1 MNMIRSG
8 PIPRKQQTK
17 RLEELAAACT
27 AKIRDEVLPALRVRA
42 ESALGGERW
51 EIVIDRI
58 LAHLQTVEIGPAPAA
73 QPLMVDDVEAKA

>member
-51 EIVIDRI
+51 EIVIDRMT
-58 LAHLQTVEIGPAPAA
+58 LRPCFFATPARWAEEKT
-73 QPLMVDDVEAKA
+73 LGMCGER